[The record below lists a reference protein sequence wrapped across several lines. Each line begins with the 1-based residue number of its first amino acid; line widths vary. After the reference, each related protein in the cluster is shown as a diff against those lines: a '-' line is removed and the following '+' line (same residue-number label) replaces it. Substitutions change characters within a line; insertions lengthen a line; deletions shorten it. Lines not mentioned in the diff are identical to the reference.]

1 MQINSDEATANP
13 AASLTKK
20 NASRETIDALKFIC

>member
-1 MQINSDEATANP
+1 MVRQMQINSDEATANP

-20 NASRETIDALKFIC
+20 KRIWGNN